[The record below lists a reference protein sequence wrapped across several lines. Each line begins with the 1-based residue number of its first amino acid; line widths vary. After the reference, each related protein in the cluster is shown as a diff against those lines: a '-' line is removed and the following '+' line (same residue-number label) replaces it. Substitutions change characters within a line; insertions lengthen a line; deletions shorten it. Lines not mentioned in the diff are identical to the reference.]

1 LCSGLG
7 GVDVG
12 STGGFSLLGQ
22 FVKGAKSGDSLEPV
36 LTRSFSQVDVF
47 TDTPY
52 RGNPLAVVLDA
63 EGLSANQM
71 QHFANWTNLSETTF
85 LLPPSD
91 PAADYRVRIFTGSE
105 EFPFA
110 GHPTLG
116 SAHAWLEAGGVPKQG
131 DVLVQECGAGLVKV
145 KLDGGRLAFAAPPL
159 ERFAPVDTATME
171 QLAAGLRLPTTA
183 LLDVSWLVNGPRW
196 IGVLLESAE
205 QVLGLKPDPASMGDL
220 EVGVIGPHEPGVGVD
235 FEVRTFIPGDAM
247 VEDPVTGSFNAGAA
261 QWLIGSGRAP
271 RQYVAAQ
278 GTVLGRAGR
287 VHVKA
292 EGGDIWVG
300 GGVVTCIHG
309 TVRL

>member
-1 LCSGLG
+1 MRIR
-7 GVDVG
+7 
-12 STGGFSLLGQ
+12 
-22 FVKGAKSGDSLEPV
+22 P
-36 LTRSFSQVDVF
+36 FSQVDVF
-47 TDTPY
+47 TDVPY
-52 RGNPLAVVLDA
+52 LGNPLAVVVDA
-63 EGLSANQM
+63 EGLSAEQM

-116 SAHAWLEAGGVPKQG
+116 SAHVWLASGGVPKQEG
-131 DVLVQECGAGLVKV
+131 MLVQECGAGLVKV
-145 KLDGGRLAFAAPPL
+145 KLDGSRLAFAAPPL
-159 ERFAPVDTATME
+159 TRFGPVDEAIME
-171 QLAAGLRLPTTA
+171 QLAAGLRLPRTA
-183 LLDVSWLVNGPRW
+183 LSDASWLVNGPQW

-205 QVLGLKPDPASMGDL
+205 QVLGLEPDLTALGEL
-220 EVGVIGPHEPGVGVD
+220 KVGVIGPHEPGAGVD

-271 RQYVAAQ
+271 EQYVAAQ

-287 VHVKA
+287 IHVKA
-292 EGGDIWVG
+292 EDGDIWVG
-300 GGVVTCIHG
+300 GSSVMCIQG